1 MTEVQVEQ
9 LSAEIEKLTF
19 EQAFARLEEIIE
31 KMETGE
37 QSLENAL
44 ADFEEAKL
52 LAQRCAHLL
61 EQAELKVRQ
70 LSGEN
75 LIDPEL
81 EI

>member
-1 MTEVQVEQ
+1 MTENRIEQ
-9 LSAEIEKLTF
+9 LTTEPENLTF
-19 EQAFARLEEIIE
+19 EQAFARLEEIVE

-37 QSLENAL
+37 QTLENAL
-44 ADFEEAKL
+44 ADFEEARL
-52 LAQRCAHLL
+52 LARRCARLL

-70 LSGEN
+70 LSGED